1 MDTGVMIAVLIIGL
15 YICAGPFILLGLY
28 ILFDRLAERDP
39 VTTPVKDLLDRDPS
53 LWSPADVDEYLTR
66 KVKMASMEKKA
77 ANSLGSLR

>member
-39 VTTPVKDLLDRDPS
+39 MTTPAKDLLDKDPS
-53 LWSPADVDEYLTR
+53 LWGPADVDEYLAR
-66 KVKMASMEKKA
+66 KAKMAFMEKNA
-77 ANSLGSLR
+77 VISLGCPR